1 MRREIKKTMA
11 AFPRSAGILPALLN
25 FSFGVASSHS
35 TIEFV

>member
-25 FSFGVASSHS
+25 FSFGVAGSPSA
-35 TIEFV
+35 ILFV